1 MTRTIGIK
9 GMMCA
14 KCEARARKALEAV
27 DGVLSAVTSHELNN
41 AVLELSRDVP
51 EDLLRKAVTDAGYEY
66 VG

>member
-14 KCEARARKALEAV
+14 KCEARARKALETV

>member
-51 EDLLRKAVTDAGYEY
+51 EDLLRKAASVIREACK
-66 VG
+66 